1 MRRSTR
7 VLVILTAVMVMTL
20 IVSNIAATKIWSLLG
35 IPADG
40 GLIVFPISY
49 IVSDMLVELYGRK
62 IANFVAILAMLMNLI
77 AMLFFIA
84 VVNLPVYSDWDGQN
98 ALASVLGFSVR
109 ISAAS
114 LTSFLL
120 SSVTNNYVFTWM
132 RKRSDKY
139 VVRALSSS
147 LVGRIVDVMIFE
159 LVAFFGVLSF
169 QDFIIQ
175 AIGAYVE
182 GQLVEIVFLVIVR
195 DSLTRHV
202 RWWAEDDGSYV
213 EPEE

>member
-1 MRRSTR
+1 
-7 VLVILTAVMVMTL
+7 
-20 IVSNIAATKIWSLLG
+20 
-35 IPADG
+35 
-40 GLIVFPISY
+40 
-49 IVSDMLVELYGRK
+49 
-62 IANFVAILAMLMNLI
+62 
-77 AMLFFIA
+77 
-84 VVNLPVYSDWDGQN
+84 
-98 ALASVLGFSVR
+98 
-109 ISAAS
+109 
-114 LTSFLL
+114 
-120 SSVTNNYVFTWM
+120 M